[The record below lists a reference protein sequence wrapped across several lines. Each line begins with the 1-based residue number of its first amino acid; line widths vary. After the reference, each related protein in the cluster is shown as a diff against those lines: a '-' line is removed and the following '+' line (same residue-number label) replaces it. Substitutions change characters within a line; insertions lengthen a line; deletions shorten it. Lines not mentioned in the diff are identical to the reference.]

1 MDHLKLKTLI
11 SEEQI
16 SERVRELGRQITKRF
31 KNEPLV
37 AVCVLNGAILFF
49 SDLVRE
55 IDADVTC
62 EFIGLSSYGAGTYST
77 GDVRITADFSH
88 SVRNK
93 HILIVEDI
101 IDSGLTMSYLQQNLK
116 SRGAKSITTATL
128 LHKPKAQKTECE
140 VDFVGFE
147 IPNDFVVGYGL
158 DYQGYYRN
166 LPYIA
171 QVQNIN

>member
-16 SERVRELGRQITKRF
+16 SEKVKELGQILTDRF
-31 KNEPLV
+31 RGEPIL
-37 AVCVLNGAILFF
+37 AVCVLNGSVLFF
-49 SDLVRE
+49 ADLVRE
-55 IDADVTC
+55 METDVAC
-62 EFIGLSSYGAGTYST
+62 EFIGLSSYGDGSYST
-77 GDVRITADFSH
+77 GDVKITLDLGTR
-88 SVRNK
+88 VRDKNV
-93 HILIVEDI
+93 ILVEDI
-101 IDSGLTMSYLQQNLK
+101 IDSGLTMSYLQQNIR
-116 SRGAKSITTATL
+116 SRGAKSITTVTL
-128 LHKPKAQKTECE
+128 LHKPNAKKVDCE
-140 VDFVGFE
+140 IDYIGFE